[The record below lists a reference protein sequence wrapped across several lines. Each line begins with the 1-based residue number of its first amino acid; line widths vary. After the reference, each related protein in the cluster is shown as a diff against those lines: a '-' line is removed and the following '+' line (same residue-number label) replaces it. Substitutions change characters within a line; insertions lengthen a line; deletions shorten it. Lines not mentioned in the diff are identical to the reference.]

1 MLKPPSVTIP
11 TVSMPSIKTSEVS
24 IKSLTMSTLSTPKII
39 LPAAVVLAGVSVGMG
54 CLPKIT
60 LPQITLP
67 TIVLPNIEL
76 PKIEIPKIEI
86 PKIEIPKI
94 NLDLPN
100 IALPNIQLPK
110 LTLPNIQLPTLTLP
124 QITLPK
130 IVLPNIELPQI
141 NIPHFEIPKIV
152 LPKIVIPQIKLPE
165 FKIPHIDIPSI
176 NLPKLT
182 LLQITLPQIVLPD
195 IKIPQ
200 IKLPEITL
208 PTIQLPEIKLPE
220 LTLPPLPT
228 LPKLPTLPHISIPTI
243 SIPKIEIPKIDLMC
257 LSVPAV
263 TIAGGVLGKNTLPNI
278 KSAAALMP
286 TQLFRPQAFKNPKM
300 RTCSTRRARAWVGGT
315 YFRSI
320 KPGQASNNI
329 SIRTTRENDECYFVV
344 SNSNKGRLNSI
355 IGEAEIEFIENTLN
369 DTDIVIIEAT
379 PPIAKKYSISLKIRN
394 SIQEGTA
401 YTLPAPIAQTPLT
414 TINDTVVI
422 GGLSIKIKSMKST
435 SLIVQSRTRVY
446 KLTPK
451 VIPASTPQD
460 SESVAERRGWD
471 IPALR
476 ALVNAKDDWIE
487 MIERPLLVISS
498 GTGEG
503 SNEPAQI
510 WNINDKQDHAP
521 GDDQILTEFSSTS
534 LSNGDG
540 LPDSPTSENTGG
552 TRAVVFVNYG
562 ENKDGSLGE
571 VNTVHEWV
579 GDDAVNGT
587 WKPY

>member
-1 MLKPPSVTIP
+1 MLKAPSITIP
-11 TVSMPSIKTSEVS
+11 TVSIPSIKTPEVS
-24 IKSLTMSTLSTPKII
+24 IKSLTTPSLSTPKII
-39 LPAAVVLAGVSVGMG
+39 LPTAAVLAGVAVGMG

-76 PKIEIPKIEI
+76 PTIQIPKISI

-110 LTLPNIQLPTLTLP
+110 LTLPNITLPSLTLP
-124 QITLPK
+124 QITLPQ
-130 IVLPNIELPQI
+130 IVLPNITLPQI
-141 NIPHFEIPKIV
+141 SIPHFEIPKIV
-152 LPKIVIPQIKLPE
+152 LPKITIPKITLPE
-165 FKIPHIDIPSI
+165 FTIPHIDIPTI
-176 NLPKLT
+176 NLPTLT
-182 LLQITLPQIVLPD
+182 LPQITLPQIVLPD

-208 PTIQLPEIKLPE
+208 PDIQLPDIKIPK

-228 LPKLPTLPHISIPTI
+228 LPKLPTLPHITIPQI

-286 TQLFRPQAFKNPKM
+286 TQLFRPQAFQNPKM
-300 RTCSTRRARAWVGGT
+300 RTCSTRRARAWIGGT

-329 SIRTTRENDECYFVV
+329 SIKTTRENDECYFVV
-344 SNSNKGRLNSI
+344 SNLNKGRLNSI
-355 IGEAEIEFIENTLN
+355 IGEAEIEFIENLLS
-369 DTDIVIIEAT
+369 DTEIVIIQSS
-379 PPIAKKYSISLKIRN
+379 PPTAKKYSISLKIRN
-394 SIQEGTA
+394 AIQEGTS

-435 SLIVQSRTRVY
+435 SLIVQSRSRVY
-446 KLTPK
+446 KLVPK
-451 VIPASTPQD
+451 VIPASTGQGE
-460 SESVAERRGWD
+460 ESSAERRGWD

-476 ALVNAKDDWIE
+476 TLVNSKDDWIE
-487 MIERPLLVISS
+487 MIERPLLAVST

-510 WNINDKQDHAP
+510 WNVNDKQDHAP
-521 GDDQILTEFSSTS
+521 GDDQILSEFTSIALSS
-534 LSNGDG
+534 GDG
-540 LPDSPTSENTGG
+540 LPDSPTNENTGG
-552 TRAVVFVNYG
+552 TRAVIFVNYG

-571 VNTVHEWV
+571 VNTVYEWV
-579 GDDAVNGT
+579 GDDAVNGS

>member
-11 TVSMPSIKTSEVS
+11 TVSIPSIKTPEVS
-24 IKSLTMSTLSTPKII
+24 IKSLTVPSLSTPKII

-110 LTLPNIQLPTLTLP
+110 LTLPNIQLPSLTLP
-124 QITLPK
+124 
-130 IVLPNIELPQI
+130 
-141 NIPHFEIPKIV
+141 
-152 LPKIVIPQIKLPE
+152 
-165 FKIPHIDIPSI
+165 
-176 NLPKLT
+176 
-182 LLQITLPQIVLPD
+182 QITLPQIVLPD

-228 LPKLPTLPHISIPTI
+228 LPKLPTLPNITIPKI

-257 LSVPAV
+257 LSVPAI
-263 TIAGGVLGKNTLPNI
+263 TIAGGILGKNTLPNI

-286 TQLFRPQAFKNPKM
+286 SQLFRPQAFKNPKM
-300 RTCSTRRARAWVGGT
+300 RTCSTRRARVWVGGT

-329 SIRTTRENDECYFVV
+329 SVRTTRENDECYFIV
-344 SNSNKGRLNSI
+344 SNSNKGRLNSV
-355 IGEAEIEFIENTLN
+355 IGEAEIEFIENNLS

-401 YTLPAPIAQTPLT
+401 YILPAPIAQTPLS

-460 SESVAERRGWD
+460 SESIAERRGWD

-476 ALVNAKDDWIE
+476 ALVNANDDWIE
-487 MIERPLLVISS
+487 MVDRPLLSVSA

-503 SNEPAQI
+503 SNGPIQI
-510 WNINDKQDHAP
+510 WNINDKQDHEP
-521 GDDQILTEFSSTS
+521 GDDQILSEIPLTS
-534 LSNGDG
+534 LTDGDG

-571 VNTVHEWV
+571 VNTVYEWV
-579 GDDAVNGT
+579 GDDAINGV